1 MIEMKKFRKRALFS
15 AGFVTFGVLALAAG
29 LNELATNDNK
39 KDIGPAVAF
48 QVKKTEPP
56 KKTKKVVRKKRSK
69 PKPRTNKAPPPP
81 MLSGAGSLSGVA
93 VAGLDF
99 LDDGSLNN
107 ELFGDTKNTVMT
119 EDTVDRLPQPRRQ
132 IPPSYPD
139 TARDSGIT
147 GEVTYSLLIGTDG
160 RVERIK
166 VAAAQPSG
174 VFEQEGQNALSQWE
188 FEPATFQGNP
198 VRVWATQTLR
208 FELN

>member
-1 MIEMKKFRKRALFS
+1 MIEMKQFRFRALFT
-15 AGFVTFGVLALAAG
+15 AVFVSFGILTLAAG
-29 LNELATNDNK
+29 LNELTATKNK

-48 QVKKTEPP
+48 QVKKQAP
-56 KKTKKVVRKKRSK
+56 KKAKKVVRKKRSQ
-69 PKPRTNKAPPPP
+69 PKPRPNKAPPPP
-81 MLSGAGSLSGVA
+81 MLSGAGALSGVA
-93 VAGLDF
+93 VAGLNF
-99 LDDGSLNN
+99 LDDDSLNN

-119 EDTVDRLPQPRRQ
+119 EETVDSLPQPRRQ
-132 IPPSYPD
+132 VPPGYPD
-139 TARDSGIT
+139 DARHSGIT
-147 GEVTYSLLIGTDG
+147 GQVTYSLLIGTDG

-166 VAAAQPSG
+166 VATASPMG

>member
-1 MIEMKKFRKRALFS
+1 
-15 AGFVTFGVLALAAG
+15 
-29 LNELATNDNK
+29 
-39 KDIGPAVAF
+39 
-48 QVKKTEPP
+48 
-56 KKTKKVVRKKRSK
+56 
-69 PKPRTNKAPPPP
+69 

-160 RVERIK
+160 RVERIARSPQLSPAVFSSKK
-166 VAAAQPSG
+166 VKTPCPNGNSSPRPS
-174 VFEQEGQNALSQWE
+174 S
-188 FEPATFQGNP
+188 GNP
-198 VRVWATQTLR
+198 RSCLGHPNPAV
-208 FELN
+208 